1 MLAAFSPA
9 GASPIAATELEQN
22 HSRRR
27 LEVKSRSPPDRRA
40 AKSAAKLKGLDGRFS
55 TGRGAESSSLSTRGF
70 VGREAR
76 RVMATVAGVTVLI
89 ADRDPASPGKES
101 DAVMYEFR
109 CASGDAPAR
118 HWSVLRRYSE
128 CLAFHTQLVADARA
142 PRPDA
147 SRKFVDRD
155 DERAASRKP
164 VDRENVRTRRVAEI
178 RRSRR
183 RTRGL
188 ADTRRSRKRS

>member
-1 MLAAFSPA
+1 
-9 GASPIAATELEQN
+9 
-22 HSRRR
+22 
-27 LEVKSRSPPDRRA
+27 
-40 AKSAAKLKGLDGRFS
+40 
-55 TGRGAESSSLSTRGF
+55 
-70 VGREAR
+70 
-76 RVMATVAGVTVLI
+76 MATVAGVTVLI

-147 SRKFVDRD
+147 SREFVAIARP
-155 DERAASRKP
+155 RGHSSIAKTFQP
-164 VDRENVRTRRVAEI
+164 
-178 RRSRR
+178 RR

-188 ADTRRSRKRS
+188 ADTRRSRNRS

>member
-1 MLAAFSPA
+1 
-9 GASPIAATELEQN
+9 
-22 HSRRR
+22 
-27 LEVKSRSPPDRRA
+27 
-40 AKSAAKLKGLDGRFS
+40 
-55 TGRGAESSSLSTRGF
+55 
-70 VGREAR
+70 
-76 RVMATVAGVTVLI
+76 MATVAGVTVLI

-155 DERAASRKP
+155 DERAP
-164 VDRENVRTRRVAEI
+164 
-178 RRSRR
+178 
-183 RTRGL
+183 GL

>member
-1 MLAAFSPA
+1 
-9 GASPIAATELEQN
+9 
-22 HSRRR
+22 
-27 LEVKSRSPPDRRA
+27 
-40 AKSAAKLKGLDGRFS
+40 
-55 TGRGAESSSLSTRGF
+55 
-70 VGREAR
+70 
-76 RVMATVAGVTVLI
+76 MATVAGVTVLI

-128 CLAFHTQLVADARA
+128 CLTFHTQLVADARA

-155 DERAASRKP
+155 AS
-164 VDRENVRTRRVAEI
+164 RRVAEI